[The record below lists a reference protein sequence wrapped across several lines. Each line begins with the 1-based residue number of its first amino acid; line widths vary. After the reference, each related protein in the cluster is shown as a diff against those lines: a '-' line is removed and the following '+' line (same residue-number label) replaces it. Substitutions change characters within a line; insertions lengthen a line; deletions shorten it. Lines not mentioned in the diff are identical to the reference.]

1 MTIWMSDM
9 VKFKTFPEKPAP
21 KRQELRDAINSIRGY
36 ATALSDI
43 EMLLNVAI
51 DIAVKEAM
59 ENKADI
65 TGGAEHIK
73 SQLPN
78 ISDNL

>member
-1 MTIWMSDM
+1 M

-59 ENKADI
+59 ENKVDI
-65 TGGAEHIK
+65 TSGDAPAIK
-73 SQLPN
+73 IN
-78 ISDNL
+78 IPFESIEE